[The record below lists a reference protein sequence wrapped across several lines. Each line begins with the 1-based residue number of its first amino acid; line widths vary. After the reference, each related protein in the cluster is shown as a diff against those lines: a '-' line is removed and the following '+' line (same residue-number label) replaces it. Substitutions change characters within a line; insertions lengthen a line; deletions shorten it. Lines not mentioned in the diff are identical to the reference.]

1 MTEIDAIRQ
10 KATFSLIVFL
20 SVHIPIVAAVAWMND
35 APLVAPTI
43 VTAVIVGILW
53 ASWRA
58 SGSGAPTRYAIAVTA
73 AYMPAIIV
81 YLMSGHPWQIDMH
94 MYFFAILAILAPL
107 CDWRAILA
115 CAGTIAVH
123 HLSLN
128 FILPAAVFPDGA
140 SLVRVILH
148 AVIVVVETSALLWI
162 SVRLVTALTDSA
174 SAVSAA
180 ESAKAEADDMRRQ
193 QHDAEQRAAVE
204 RQAALH
210 EFADKFEAEALAI
223 LDELTQQIT
232 TIEQEGQSM
241 RQISEETRSEVD
253 SIRGSATS
261 SSTNVQTVAS
271 ASEQLRTSIREI
283 AQQASQVS
291 STISSSTGKANAADH
306 EVRSLAES
314 VESIGGI
321 VTLIQEIAEQTNLL
335 ALNAT
340 IEAARAGDA
349 GKGFAVVASEVKALA
364 NQTHQAT
371 EQIIAGIGELEKR
384 SASAVESIGAVTAD
398 MSAIEHSITTVS
410 AAIEEQEASTSEI
423 SESVDRAASGVESV
437 SSSIE
442 QLSVVASNAD
452 NAASAVVATLKTLS
466 SQSGQL
472 NTSVRGFLDS
482 VRAS

>member
-20 SVHIPIVAAVAWMND
+20 SLHIPIVTAVAWMNG
-35 APLVAPTI
+35 APMITPTA
-43 VTAVIVGILW
+43 VTAIIVAALW
-53 ASWRA
+53 VSWRT
-58 SGSGAPTRYAIAVTA
+58 SGSGAGTRYAVAVAA

-81 YLMSGHPWQIDMH
+81 FLMAGHPWQIDMH

-107 CDWRAILA
+107 CDWRAILV
-115 CAGTIAVH
+115 CAGAIAVH

-128 FILPAAVFPDGA
+128 FIMPAAVFPDGA
-140 SLVRVILH
+140 SLIRVIVH
-148 AVIVVVETSALLWI
+148 AVIVVVETGALLWI
-162 SVRLVTALTDSA
+162 SLRLVAALRHSA
-174 SAVSAA
+174 SAVAAA
-180 ESAKAEADDMRRQ
+180 ESAKAEADEVRKQ
-193 QHDAEQRAAVE
+193 QQEAEQRAAVE

-210 EFADKFEAEALAI
+210 DFADKFEAEALAI
-223 LDELTQQIT
+223 MDELTQQIT

-241 RQISEETRSEVD
+241 RQVSEETRQEVD
-253 SIRGSATS
+253 TIRGSATS

-271 ASEQLRTSIREI
+271 ASEELRASIREI

-291 STISSSTGKANAADH
+291 STISSSANKANTADQ

-314 VESIGGI
+314 VEAIGGI

-349 GKGFAVVASEVKALA
+349 GKGFAVVANEVKALA
-364 NQTHQAT
+364 NQTRQAT
-371 EQIIAGIGELEKR
+371 EQIITNISELEQR
-384 SASAVESIGAVTAD
+384 SASAVKSIGEVTAD
-398 MSAIEHSITTVS
+398 MNAIEQSITTVS

-452 NAASAVVATLKTLS
+452 NAASAVVGTLSRLS

-472 NTSVRGFLDS
+472 SSSVRGFLNS